1 MPVHGLVAVYN
12 LLLAWCHTNLVQY
25 LRQTRSMRAKR
36 GVCASI
42 PVSEQPEVTRRAE
55 AHPVVDSRSGCFF
68 VSRRSVST
76 SASKPITGV
85 FCFRHAACHT
95 VIHRLNALAGKL
107 ESFLCRLPI
116 SLHDACHPPCDIGL
130 LPSLER
136 QGGSSRISSQRGSIT
151 PALTARALLAN
162 ACDPSASHTPE
173 GA

>member
-1 MPVHGLVAVYN
+1 MERLLTDYN
-12 LLLAWCHTNLVQY
+12 FLLSWCHTSLVQY

-95 VIHRLNALAGKL
+95 VIHRLNALARKM

-116 SLHDACHPPCDIGL
+116 SLYDACYPPCDVGL
-130 LPSLER
+130 PPSLER
-136 QGGSSRISSQRGSIT
+136 QGGSLRIRRSQRGSIT

-162 ACDPSASHTPE
+162 ACDPSPSHIPE